1 MKKLLT
7 LLVALFVCASSHAA
21 HLPAPSGGGQ
31 LAGIKVTGG
40 YHLGGLF
47 IVLNGQLEFSGG
59 EAPAGKTTMWV
70 NDFATVAA
78 LNGKFSLMF
87 PIASLP
93 PLPKGTVVKIVAHQ
107 DKTNAT
113 ATKDFDLS
121 QLNNLIHAN
130 LTPEMIRHVVEAT
143 R

>member
-1 MKKLLT
+1 MKRVLT
-7 LLVALFVCASSHAA
+7 LLCALFVCASSHAA

-31 LAGIKVTGG
+31 LVGIKVTGG

-47 IVLNGQLEFSGG
+47 IVLNGRLEFSGEG
-59 EAPAGKTTMWV
+59 AAGKTTLWV
-70 NDFATVAA
+70 NNFASVAA
-78 LNGKFSLMF
+78 LNGEFSLMF

-93 PLPKGTVVKIVAHQ
+93 LPPKGIVVKVVAHQ
-107 DKTNAT
+107 DKTNVT

-121 QLNNLIHAN
+121 QLNHLIHSN
-130 LTPEMIRHVVEAT
+130 LTPEMIQHIVESA